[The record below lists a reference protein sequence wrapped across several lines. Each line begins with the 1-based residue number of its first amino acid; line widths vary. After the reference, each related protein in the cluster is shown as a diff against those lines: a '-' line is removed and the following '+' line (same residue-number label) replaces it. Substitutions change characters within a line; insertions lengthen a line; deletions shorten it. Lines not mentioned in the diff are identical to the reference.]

1 VIRHA
6 LVLLCAVGLAIA
18 CSGSGPSQGRV
29 IVLGLDGVD
38 PEVVDLLLSEG
49 KLPNFAK
56 LRQGGAYGRL
66 VSSKPLLSP
75 IVWTTIA
82 TGKTP
87 LEHGIS
93 HFVAVNE
100 KTGAE
105 LPVTSQMRRVKALWN
120 ILSGAG
126 REVAVVGW
134 WATWPAESVRG
145 VVVSDHTCYHFLFD
159 AGASGS
165 SDPIGVT
172 HPPELMDE
180 ISPLVRRPGDLKPE
194 ELARFVDVAPEDLA
208 RPFDFEDD
216 LSHFKWALATAQS
229 YREIG
234 LQLWK
239 QRRPDVEFVYVEG
252 VDSTSHLFGH
262 LFRRTELSGAL
273 AEQGRRYGRAVEE
286 MYRYADEIVG
296 AYLAALDNDTTLL
309 VLSDHG
315 FELGVLHED
324 PTRARDLRRVSERFH
339 RIEGILYL
347 YGNRVRAGRRLE
359 KPTLVDVAP
368 TVLALAGVAPA
379 ADMPGR
385 VLSEG
390 LDLPAELTSTP
401 RSVAS
406 YEAPGAGGAPSEATA
421 DANVS
426 PEILDHL
433 RALGYLDA
441 SSPKGDRNL
450 AALHFEK
457 GEHAEAARLYAE
469 LVREDPDDAGLRAS
483 YAGALGALGKL
494 DEAYAE
500 LGRAIALEPANPE
513 AYHNRGAILE
523 KRSDP
528 NAAAREYQTALRYAP
543 DYEPSRSALNRLGG
557 GTPAAGEPKTANE
570 KLASALAEQAHQA
583 ALRGDY
589 AGATQKLDEAARIAP
604 RFALVAHYRA
614 NIAYLRGDRAGAI
627 KALRRAVEL
636 EPDNPLFRT
645 NLERLERAGEAGAS
659 ATPKSPVPAR

>member
-1 VIRHA
+1 MIRSIGF
-6 LVLLCAVGLAIA
+6 LLCALALAVA
-18 CSGSGPSQGRV
+18 CSRSEPTHGRV

-38 PEVVDLLLSEG
+38 PLVVDQLLSEG

-66 VSSKPLLSP
+66 ISSKPLLSP
-75 IVWTTIA
+75 IIWTTIA

-93 HFVAVNE
+93 HFVALNA

-120 ILSGAG
+120 VLSDAG

-134 WATWPAESVRG
+134 WATWPAESVHG
-145 VVVSDHTCYHFLFD
+145 AIVSDHTCYHFLFN

-172 HPPELMDE
+172 HPPELIDA
-180 ISPLVRRPGDLKPE
+180 IAPLVRRPGDLTPE
-194 ELARFVDVAPEDLA
+194 DLARFVDVTPEEVA
-208 RPFDFEDD
+208 RPFDFQDD

-229 YREIG
+229 YSAIG

-239 QRRPDVEFVYVEG
+239 QRHPDVLFTYIEG

-262 LFRRTELSGAL
+262 LFRRSDLSGPL

-286 MYRYADEIVG
+286 MYGYADEIVG
-296 AYLAALDNDTTLL
+296 AYLAALDANTTLV

-324 PTRARDLRRVSERFH
+324 PSRARDLRRVSERFH

-347 YGNRVRAGRRLE
+347 YGNRVRAGRRLDQ
-359 KPTLVDVAP
+359 PAILDIAP
-368 TVLALAGVAPA
+368 TVLALAGVPPA

-385 VLSEG
+385 VLTEG
-390 LDLPAELTSTP
+390 LELPPALTATP
-401 RSVAS
+401 RQVAS
-406 YEAPGAGGAPSEATA
+406 YESPRPAGAPAEAKA
-421 DANVS
+421 DADVS
-426 PEILDHL
+426 PEILEHL

-441 SSPKGDRNL
+441 TSPKGDRNL
-450 AALHFEK
+450 AALHFAK
-457 GEHAEAARLYAE
+457 GDYAEAARLYAD
-469 LVREDPDDAGLRAS
+469 LVRESPDDASLRAS
-483 YAGALGALGKL
+483 LAGALGALGKL
-494 DEAYAE
+494 DEALAE

-523 KRSDP
+523 KRGDP
-528 NAAAREYQTALRYAP
+528 KAAAREYQTALRYDP
-543 DYEPSRSALNRLGG
+543 DYEPSRNALARLGG
-557 GTPAAGEPKTANE
+557 GAAAGEAHTANE
-570 KLASALAEQAHQA
+570 KLATALAEQAHQA
-583 ALRGDY
+583 ALRDDF
-589 AGATQKLDEAARIAP
+589 AGASKKLEEAERIAP

-645 NLERLERAGEAGAS
+645 NLERLEAAEHAGAP
-659 ATPKSPVPAR
+659 ATPQGIAPAR